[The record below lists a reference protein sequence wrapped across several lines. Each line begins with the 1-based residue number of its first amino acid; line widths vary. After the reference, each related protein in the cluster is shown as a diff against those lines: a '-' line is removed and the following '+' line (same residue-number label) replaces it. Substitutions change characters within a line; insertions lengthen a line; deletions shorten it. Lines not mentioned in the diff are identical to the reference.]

1 MIDAKQIE
9 SIIPHRGN
17 MRLVDEI
24 REYTDTSAVG
34 VKYVRDD
41 EFWCDGHFPGNP
53 IMPGV
58 LQIEALAQTACYVAF
73 ARLTPEERNGMLG
86 YFTTMEKIK
95 FSHMVRPG
103 DKLELHVELLVTKM
117 KLHKF
122 HGIAF
127 VGGKKVAESTF
138 TAILQK
144 VEDQPQQ

>member
-1 MIDAKQIE
+1 MIDAKEIE
-9 SIIPHRGN
+9 QIIPHRGN

-41 EFWCDGHFPGNP
+41 EFWCAGHFPNNP

-58 LQIEALAQTACYVAF
+58 LQVEALAQTACYVAF
-73 ARLTPEERNGMLG
+73 KRLNEEERQGTLG

-103 DKLELHVELLVTKM
+103 DKLELHVELLMTKM

-127 VGGKKVAESTF
+127 VSGKKVAESTF
-138 TAILQK
+138 TAVLQK
-144 VEDQPQQ
+144 AEE

>member
-1 MIDAKQIE
+1 MIDAQEIE
-9 SIIPHRGN
+9 KTIPHRGN

-24 REYTDTSAVG
+24 REYNETSAVG
-34 VKYVRDD
+34 IKYVRDD

-58 LQIEALAQTACYVAF
+58 LQVEALAQTACYVAF
-73 ARLTPEERNGMLG
+73 KNLSEEERKGTLG

-95 FSHMVRPG
+95 FSHMVHPG
-103 DKLELHVELLVTKM
+103 DKLELHVELLMTKM
-117 KLHKF
+117 KLYKF

-138 TAILQK
+138 TAVLQK
-144 VEDQPQQ
+144 ATN